1 MTARTLVQIP
11 EPLLGFGFGQQM
23 EHPKDGL
30 FLFGPLADNA
40 NPAEMRIGVVGTEAG
55 IACFHEWARR
65 IRGHISGPRDLCRA
79 LIRIPAGKHQTL

>member
-1 MTARTLVQIP
+1 MSNRILTQLP

-40 NPAEMRIGVVGTEAG
+40 NPAEMRIGIVGTPE
-55 IACFHEWARR
+55 
-65 IRGHISGPRDLCRA
+65 
-79 LIRIPAGKHQTL
+79 

>member
-1 MTARTLVQIP
+1 MSNRILTQLP

-40 NPAEMRIGVVGTEAG
+40 NPAEMRIGIVGTPDG
-55 IACFHEWARR
+55 IACFYEWAKR
-65 IRGHISGPRDLCRA
+65 IRGHIPSANDKAAHHASWPGLDL
-79 LIRIPAGKHQTL
+79 